1 MPRLQQLHLHVNRI
15 TDIRELC
22 RKEFENLEVLDIGNN
37 KIREMPTALVFYL
50 ANLTMLAMVNN
61 DVTSMPAWI
70 GFHKRI
76 STLQI
81 DGNPLKQIRRQIVDK
96 GTQEIMRYLRDKF
109 VEGKDDQVEDWAKA
123 QNTPANEYLAEDLQQ
138 QQKPQNV
145 DMREEMKMEESKR
158 QPELGKR
165 PQPAHPV
172 PSQMN
177 SAQDAFNMNMQ
188 HKLVYETTDCS
199 KQMEQLRMS

>member
-1 MPRLQQLHLHVNRI
+1 MNRI

-96 GTQEIMRYLRDKF
+96 GT
-109 VEGKDDQVEDWAKA
+109 
-123 QNTPANEYLAEDLQQ
+123 
-138 QQKPQNV
+138 
-145 DMREEMKMEESKR
+145 
-158 QPELGKR
+158 
-165 PQPAHPV
+165 
-172 PSQMN
+172 
-177 SAQDAFNMNMQ
+177 
-188 HKLVYETTDCS
+188 
-199 KQMEQLRMS
+199 